1 MLFENENTESRPAW
15 RRQRQSKL
23 NELHN
28 NRRQPSF
35 YRPSH
40 DGDVKMP
47 RPVHKPH
54 RAGLQASGVDGGECG
69 PSKVGGN
76 QTADGPAECIM
87 LPSTPPRSLGYRTKP
102 HRFLSHFDFDRRFHP
117 QKGSSGGRGAPTA
130 CVSVRAD
137 PWFFPVRVIAF
148 FAGRSSGRLP
158 RWRPVHRE
166 EASLIRQEFRLFIRP
181 HRQRCFQICA
191 SCIESRFC
199 TCSMRRHV

>member
-28 NRRQPSF
+28 NRRQPSS

-69 PSKVGGN
+69 PSNGGN
-76 QTADGPAECIM
+76 QTADGQAECII

-102 HRFLSHFDFDRRFHP
+102 HRFLSHFDLDRRFHS
-117 QKGSSGGRGAPTA
+117 QKGSSEGSRRSDSLRFG
-130 CVSVRAD
+130 
-137 PWFFPVRVIAF
+137 
-148 FAGRSSGRLP
+148 AGRSMVFPSSCDCVLCRTVL
-158 RWRPVHRE
+158 WQIS
-166 EASLIRQEFRLFIRP
+166 SLE
-181 HRQRCFQICA
+181 
-191 SCIESRFC
+191 
-199 TCSMRRHV
+199 TCSSPGGEPHKAGIPSFHSAAQAAVLPDLC